1 MHRCTPHTK
10 SSWKKRAPDAAWD
23 EYARARAWTRP
34 RHNPQLHATPRQ
46 PNAQHMEHALAI
58 ASQVSM
64 PLNANINSIDLRREC
79 PMAREIFY
87 QGLMNQAHN
96 HPHIVCMGRCV
107 SCGQPTGNFC
117 DPCVNAG
124 RTFVVPTG
132 QILAGAPICSQCEDF
147 HCYVCA
153 GIVPP
158 GPVGQPTAPIV
169 TLAPVMQYAQYAD
182 DTVLPAGQ

>member
-1 MHRCTPHTK
+1 
-10 SSWKKRAPDAAWD
+10 
-23 EYARARAWTRP
+23 
-34 RHNPQLHATPRQ
+34 
-46 PNAQHMEHALAI
+46 
-58 ASQVSM
+58 M
-64 PLNANINSIDLRREC
+64 PLNANINSINLRRAC
-79 PMAREIFY
+79 PLARELFY

-96 HPHIVCMGRCV
+96 HPHIVYMGRCV

-124 RTFVVPTG
+124 RTFEVPAG
-132 QILAGAPICSQCEDF
+132 QIMAGSPICGQCEDF

-158 GPVGQPTAPIV
+158 GPIGQPTAPIV